1 MSSKDALTQEQV
13 NELINSIEV
22 LENEET
28 WVMRVVDEQAE
39 EDAVN

>member
-1 MSSKDALTQEQV
+1 MSSKDGLTQEQV

-28 WVMRVVDEQAE
+28 WVVRVIDEHAE
-39 EDAVN
+39 ELLAN

>member
-22 LENEET
+22 LENEEM

-39 EDAVN
+39 EVTVN

>member
-1 MSSKDALTQEQV
+1 MSSKDVLTQEQE

-28 WVMRVVDEQAE
+28 WVMRVIDEQAGE
-39 EDAVN
+39 VSVN

>member
-1 MSSKDALTQEQV
+1 MSSKDALTQEQL

-22 LENEET
+22 LENEQM

-39 EDAVN
+39 EVNVN